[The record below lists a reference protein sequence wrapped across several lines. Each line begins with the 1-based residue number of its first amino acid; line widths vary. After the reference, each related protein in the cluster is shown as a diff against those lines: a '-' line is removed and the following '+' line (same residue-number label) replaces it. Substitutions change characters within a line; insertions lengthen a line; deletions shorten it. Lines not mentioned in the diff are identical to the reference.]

1 MPVQPRQAV
10 CLTVTDR
17 ARHVDAVVLS
27 DSHRAWC
34 CETGKPRQRTSAPPS
49 LAGSK
54 PSRLGRAR
62 LNRCE
67 AERWRDPY
75 PRHLFVLM
83 RKECACLSTR
93 PGFAWRTGCVSA
105 RRRVVTSSLVGSTSP
120 SSLALGRQ
128 PPDRPL
134 SCGRD
139 WLAVLLL
146 WRKHWTKG
154 TQRMVRP

>member
-1 MPVQPRQAV
+1 MRVS
-10 CLTVTDR
+10 L
-17 ARHVDAVVLS
+17 
-27 DSHRAWC
+27 DS
-34 CETGKPRQRTSAPPS
+34 
-49 LAGSK
+49 
-54 PSRLGRAR
+54 AR
-62 LNRCE
+62 LCV
-67 AERWRDPY
+67 ADG
-75 PRHLFVLM
+75 L
-83 RKECACLSTR
+83 CLSQ
-93 PGFAWRTGCVSA
+93 
-105 RRRVVTSSLVGSTSP
+105 RRVVTSSLVGSTSP